1 MNEYII
7 RKAALKDISFLADI
21 VIAAE
26 KGNSDKLSYS
36 TLFNLSEK
44 KVKELI
50 IAMFEEEIDGCEFSL
65 SSYLITEYN
74 GLPVAGF
81 GAWVEG
87 LSENTPSKIL
97 KSNLISFTFSRESI
111 EYLQTKSHII
121 KAVLSEREPMTLQ
134 YEYLMVSP
142 DHRGKHLANGLINQL
157 EQNAFLV
164 YPELKKAQVQVF
176 KNNANAI
183 KTYQNNGFEIAKSFK
198 ASDPDIFNYLP
209 FDEKLIMEKKIH

>member
-87 LSENTPSKIL
+87 LSENTPSKI
-97 KSNLISFTFSRESI
+97 
-111 EYLQTKSHII
+111 
-121 KAVLSEREPMTLQ
+121 
-134 YEYLMVSP
+134 
-142 DHRGKHLANGLINQL
+142 
-157 EQNAFLV
+157 
-164 YPELKKAQVQVF
+164 
-176 KNNANAI
+176 
-183 KTYQNNGFEIAKSFK
+183 
-198 ASDPDIFNYLP
+198 
-209 FDEKLIMEKKIH
+209 